1 MDDVEANVYPSEELK
16 VMADEKVPQV
26 KIASTESKPKK
37 EEEFRGLTK
46 EELMKYADDPSWVRV
61 RWALFILFWLIWAAM
76 LAASVAIIIL
86 TPNKCPSPDP
96 KDWWQK
102 GPVYKVD
109 IAKFFDS
116 DNDGTGDFKG
126 LEDKLEYL
134 AELDVPSIA
143 VTSFLK
149 GSASGDGVTDFKQ
162 VDPSLGTLTDFD
174 FMAKKAK
181 EHNIKVLAEMS
192 LDVTSP
198 QHMWFTESLAS
209 NPDYENFYA
218 DKTQPRLNFESP
230 EVVAKLKDIL
240 TFWMSHGVDGFNLV
254 SVDSYHSAD
263 NIAKTQA
270 LLKQLRSVRKPV
282 ETTSDNEDDPEANV
296 GVILTSV
303 GDVDKPA
310 VWYGDKLSVTHIGD
324 LLHLAGSGDL
334 MDDITKIGG
343 GMAANGII
351 NYINTTRDSLPKNA
365 WPALTLS
372 RADSRVAATSPEMID
387 PLNMLIAMLPVTPF
401 IHFGDE
407 LGLAGGNMDWEV
419 AANQTKAT
427 EQGLYSHYGV
437 VRKLASMRTQKTVLF
452 GAMHTKN
459 IDGCLLLGRVKKGN
473 PGYLYV
479 FNPTD
484 KTVNL
489 DATEMKI
496 LPPKIR
502 IEVESTEGKEFSKIP
517 QDVKSIE
524 KKDMV
529 VEPKQALIYTFV
541 PVLED

>member
-1 MDDVEANVYPSEELK
+1 L
-16 VMADEKVPQV
+16 
-26 KIASTESKPKK
+26 
-37 EEEFRGLTK
+37 
-46 EELMKYADDPSWVRV
+46 
-61 RWALFILFWLIWAAM
+61 ILWR
-76 LAASVAIIIL
+76 
-86 TPNKCPSPDP
+86 
-96 KDWWQK
+96 
-102 GPVYKVD
+102 
-109 IAKFFDS
+109 
-116 DNDGTGDFKG
+116 
-126 LEDKLEYL
+126 
-134 AELDVPSIA
+134 
-143 VTSFLK
+143 
-149 GSASGDGVTDFKQ
+149 
-162 VDPSLGTLTDFD
+162 
-174 FMAKKAK
+174 KKAK
-181 EHNIKVLAEMS
+181 ERNIKVLAEMS

-198 QHMWFTESLAS
+198 QHMWFTEALAS
-209 NPDYENFYA
+209 NPDYENFYS

-254 SVDSYHSAD
+254 SVDSYHSVD
-263 NIAKTQA
+263 NLAKTQA
-270 LLKQLRSVRKPV
+270 LLKQLRSVRKPMDK
-282 ETTSDNEDDPEANV
+282 TSDNEDDEEANA

-351 NYINTTRDSLPKNA
+351 AYINTTRDSLPKNA

-372 RADSRVAATSPEMID
+372 RVDSRVAATSPEMID

-407 LGLAGGNMDWEV
+407 LGLPGGNMDWEV

-427 EQGLYSHYGV
+427 EEGLYSHYGV
-437 VRKLASMRTQKTVLF
+437 VHKLASMRTQKTVLF
-452 GAMHTKN
+452 GSMHTKN